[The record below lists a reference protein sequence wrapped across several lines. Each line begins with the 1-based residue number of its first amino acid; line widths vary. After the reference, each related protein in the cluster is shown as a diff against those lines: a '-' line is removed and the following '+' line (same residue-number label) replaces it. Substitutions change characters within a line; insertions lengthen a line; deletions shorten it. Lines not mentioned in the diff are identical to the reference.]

1 VIAGF
6 TGILTLESVVL
17 LSIIGAMP
25 KFEQHLSICTQVIKQ
40 VLIR

>member
-6 TGILTLESVVL
+6 TGILTLEPVVL

-25 KFEQHLSICTQVIKQ
+25 KFEQQLLLWVTPAV
-40 VLIR
+40 

>member
-6 TGILTLESVVL
+6 TGILTLQPVVL

-25 KFEQHLSICTQVIKQ
+25 KFEQHLSK
-40 VLIR
+40 